1 MMLPCHPPPDPGGGG
16 GMKQRPAKGHG
27 LILLVSWCRTPS
39 CTFSSRFLLL
49 PHPLCKELPLGV
61 KVRLSITLVSQQA
74 SFS

>member
-1 MMLPCHPPPDPGGGG
+1 MMPATRGWG

-39 CTFSSRFLLL
+39 CTFPSSFLLL

-61 KVRLSITLVSQQA
+61 KVRMSITLVSQQA